1 MKSYKNKSSS
11 YLSFIDNIFMA
22 WTKSENKLKSF
33 INEIN
38 KKHDSIKFG
47 FIFSKENIKFF
58 DTLIYKDYINQNYLH
73 VKSAHPFSLKKSI
86 PYSQALRIKDVCAT
100 FEEYKKHS
108 NDLVKDLLKK
118 GTNKNHLKPN

>member
-11 YLSFIDNIFMA
+11 YLSFIDNIFIV

-38 KKHDSIKFG
+38 KKYDSIKFG
-47 FIFSKENIKFF
+47 FIFSKENIKFL
-58 DTLIYKDYINQNYLH
+58 DTLIFKDCNNQNYLH

-86 PYSQALRIKDVCAT
+86 PYSQALRIKDVCST
-100 FEEYKKHS
+100 FDEYKKHS
-108 NDLVKDLLKK
+108 NDLVKRFVKK
-118 GTNKNHLKPN
+118 GYK